1 MSADESPP
9 GPGKEKANG
18 QKPIDLALHVE
29 AAGNITICN
38 LSVKW
43 IRNLDLAQ
51 DAIIESKSGDIAMAA
66 KNLIESASQMLITAV
81 EMQQSQRQ

>member
-1 MSADESPP
+1 MSS
-9 GPGKEKANG
+9 EKAKG

-29 AAGNITICN
+29 SAGNITICN

-51 DAIIESKSGDIAMAA
+51 DAIIESKSGDIEMAA